1 MYMRIPCWAFA
12 NVGQHLIDIK
22 IDEVDSFE
30 IIDIPIIDI
39 PIIDIPI
46 IDIPIIDVPII
57 DIPIIDIPII
67 DIPIIDIPI
76 IDIPIIDI
84 PIKIYETK
92 VDLDETLYDNFLS
105 MFENITNYIHTENSI
120 TRIMI
125 ELYT

>member
-30 IIDIPIIDI
+30 IIDIPIIDV
-39 PIIDIPI
+39 
-46 IDIPIIDVPII
+46 PIIDVPII
-57 DIPIIDIPII
+57 DIPIIDVSII
-67 DIPIIDIPI
+67 DIPIIDVS
-76 IDIPIIDI
+76 
-84 PIKIYETK
+84 IKIYETK

>member
-1 MYMRIPCWAFA
+1 MRIPCWAFA

-30 IIDIPIIDI
+30 IIDIPIIDV
-39 PIIDIPI
+39 
-46 IDIPIIDVPII
+46 PIIDVPII
-57 DIPIIDIPII
+57 DIPIIDVS
-67 DIPIIDIPI
+67 
-76 IDIPIIDI
+76 
-84 PIKIYETK
+84 IKIYETK

>member
-1 MYMRIPCWAFA
+1 MRIPCWAFA

-30 IIDIPIIDI
+30 
-39 PIIDIPI
+39 
-46 IDIPIIDVPII
+46 
-57 DIPIIDIPII
+57 
-67 DIPIIDIPI
+67 I

>member
-30 IIDIPIIDI
+30 IIDIPIIDV
-39 PIIDIPI
+39 
-46 IDIPIIDVPII
+46 PIIDVPII
-57 DIPIIDIPII
+57 DIPIIDVSII
-67 DIPIIDIPI
+67 DIPIIDVSI
-76 IDIPIIDI
+76 IDIPIIDVS
-84 PIKIYETK
+84 IKIYETK